1 MTLARLEGVDN
12 VDVNLKKAQATF
24 SLKPGKELRPDI
36 LRKTVVDAGFTAR
49 DIFITVRGMLKEK
62 DGKPIFQHGGSGQ
75 VFSLVENA
83 EFTNLKA
90 EGLKEI
96 GLVAK
101 VVGEKL
107 SLSLEIQN
115 YQK

>member
-1 MTLARLEGVDN
+1 MEN
-12 VDVNLKKAQATF
+12 VDVSLKKAQANF
-24 SLKPGKELRPDI
+24 SLKPGKELQPDV
-36 LRKTVVDAGFTAR
+36 LRKTVVKAGFTPR

-62 DGKPIFQHGGSGQ
+62 GGKPAFQHVGSGQ

-83 EFTNLKA
+83 EFTKLKA

-101 VVGEKL
+101 VVGEK
-107 SLSLEIQN
+107 SPLSLEIQN

>member
-1 MTLARLEGVDN
+1 MEN
-12 VDVNLKKAQATF
+12 VDVSLLKARATF
-24 SLKPGKELRPDI
+24 SLKPGKELQPDV
-36 LRKTVVDAGFTAR
+36 LRKTVVKAGFTPR

-62 DGKPIFQHGGSGQ
+62 NGKPAFQPVGSSQ
-75 VFSLVENA
+75 LFSLVENP
-83 EFTNLKA
+83 EFAKLKR

-101 VVGEKL
+101 VVGEK
-107 SLSLEIQN
+107 SPLSLEIQK

>member
-1 MTLARLEGVDN
+1 MSLLKAR
-12 VDVNLKKAQATF
+12 ATF

-36 LRKTVVDAGFTAR
+36 LRKAVKGAGFTPK
-49 DIFITVRGMLKEK
+49 DIFITVRGNLKEK
-62 DGKPIFQHGGSGQ
+62 DGKPGFQPMGSTQ

-83 EFTNLKA
+83 ELTKLKG
-90 EGLKEI
+90 EGLKEM

-101 VVGEKL
+101 VIGGKPPL
-107 SLSLEIQN
+107 TLEIQN